1 LLFRLRLLLLDE
13 YLVEVGRKKR
23 DLLVWQEEVIVERLP
38 SG

>member
-1 LLFRLRLLLLDE
+1 LLFRLWLLLLDE

-23 DLLVWQEEVIVERLP
+23 DLLIGQEEVIVERLP